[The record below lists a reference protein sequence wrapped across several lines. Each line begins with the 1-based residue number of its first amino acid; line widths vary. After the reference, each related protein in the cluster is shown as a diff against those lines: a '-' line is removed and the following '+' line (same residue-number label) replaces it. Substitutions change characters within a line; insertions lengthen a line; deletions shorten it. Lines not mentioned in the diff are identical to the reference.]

1 MSYLCS
7 LWLFPRCPTHCSVF
21 VFLFCL
27 SSSSVPRICC
37 QFFVVHFWLPLLY
50 SSFIHSLVLE
60 TKWDTRAWHSS
71 DTWHPFSSLPSE
83 GEIYLFLYFVFSDRA
98 TIFFYRQGHAVKV
111 WFENGSIYGFW
122 LPFGKFKLFFREW

>member
-7 LWLFPRCPTHCSVF
+7 LWLFPWCPTHCSVF

-27 SSSSVPRICC
+27 PSSSVPHICC
-37 QFFVVHFWLPLLY
+37 QFLVVYVWLPLWY
-50 SSFIHSLVLE
+50 ASFIHSLVLE

-83 GEIYLFLYFVFSDRA
+83 GEFCLIFISYFLIGAKIFSYCRGH
-98 TIFFYRQGHAVKV
+98 GHAVKV
-111 WFENGSIYGFW
+111 WFQNGSGSVCPSSIYGFW
-122 LPFGKFKLFFREW
+122 LPLW